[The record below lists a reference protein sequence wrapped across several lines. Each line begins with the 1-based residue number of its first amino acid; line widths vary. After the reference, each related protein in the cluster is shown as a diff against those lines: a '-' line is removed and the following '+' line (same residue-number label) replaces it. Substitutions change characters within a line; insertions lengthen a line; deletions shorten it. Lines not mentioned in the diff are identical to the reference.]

1 MTPDSLRVKQWRD
14 ANKDRYNARMKEYMV
29 ARRKAKRE
37 VREALALADAPTKKA
52 PANADIANKV
62 TDSVVG
68 FTVTT
73 IPYHGAKKP

>member
-52 PANADIANKV
+52 ADLAAE
-62 TDSVVG
+62 